1 MSDEDKALAYKLH
14 LQKWS
19 YVQIAARLEA
29 RQGDVIRIVAAA
41 QRRQDAL
48 CAHCQWRK
56 DGLEVCML
64 PGCMYGV
71 GRPRTKRRRK
81 LWIKKRF

>member
-1 MSDEDKALAYKLH
+1 MTEENKALAYELYLRH
-14 LQKWS
+14 WS
-19 YVQIAARLEA
+19 YADIAAHLEA
-29 RQGDVIRIVAAA
+29 KQGDVIRIVAAA
-41 QRRQDAL
+41 QRKQDAL

>member
-1 MSDEDKALAYKLH
+1 MTTENEALAYRLYLRH
-14 LQKWS
+14 WS
-19 YVQIAARLEA
+19 YADIAAHLEA

-41 QRRQDAL
+41 QRKQDAL

-64 PGCMYGV
+64 PGCMY
-71 GRPRTKRRRK
+71 
-81 LWIKKRF
+81 FYD

>member
-41 QRRQDAL
+41 QRKQDAL

>member
-19 YVQIAARLEA
+19 HVQIAARLEA

-41 QRRQDAL
+41 QRKQDAL

-64 PGCMYGV
+64 PGCMY
-71 GRPRTKRRRK
+71 
-81 LWIKKRF
+81 FYD

>member
-1 MSDEDKALAYKLH
+1 MTKENKALAYELW
-14 LQKWS
+14 LQHWS
-19 YVQIAARLEA
+19 YADIAAHLEA
-29 RQGDVIRIVAAA
+29 KQGDVIRAVAAA

-48 CAHCQWRK
+48 CARCSWRK
-56 DGLEVCML
+56 DGLEACLL
-64 PGCMYGV
+64 PVCMYGV